1 MFTTIKG
8 STWLGS
14 PTSKTSKRWTDILRF
29 VHDPISIDFNHEDPI
44 RYRSCGTVLVRKEVK
59 DTIDSVFQEIFKI
72 DIEYKM
78 DTPYGDIISEVSKE
92 MCELAEFKHL
102 KICRCNYEKS
112 RIWAHDFYTM
122 LMQKFAK
129 IIKKTEKELKEII
142 TDFRIKTGKFLRKYE
157 WKGGKLKVM
166 RDDEALVFIISSLFS
181 KIGHLNIENLEQND
195 LDLLDKQLFEKCKN
209 NKCTNNHKRI
219 EIWKSE
225 SEIPGDMDRT
235 SVNRTRPMSFIKAR
249 NYKIENNMI
258 PRAKIFFNECKC
270 SKETGVYELIDYS
283 KNHKGKSAG
292 KNKKLEKVFLKYF
305 NKDHILSKAQANVAA
320 KLMTRQCIPKAGRLD
335 SGERHTKILL
345 KKNIRKWSEIAALI
359 PDLESAMKT
368 DDLSNLFERLM
379 PNSKLINKRKK

>member
-29 VHDPISIDFNHEDPI
+29 VHDPISIDFNQDDPM

-59 DTIDSVFQEIFKI
+59 DTIDSVFQEIFRI

-122 LMQKFAK
+122 LVQKFAK

-142 TDFRIKTGKFLRKYE
+142 IDFRIKAGEFLKKYD

-166 RDDEALVFIISSLFS
+166 RDDEALVFIICSLFT
-181 KIGHLNIENLEQND
+181 KIGHLNIDNLEQND
-195 LDLLDKQLFEKCKN
+195 LDLLDKRLFERCKK
-209 NKCTNNHKRI
+209 NKCTNDHKRT

-225 SEIPGDMDRT
+225 SDVAGDMDMT

-249 NYKIENNMI
+249 NYEIENNMI
-258 PRAKIFFNECKC
+258 PRTKIFFNGCKC
-270 SKETGVYELIDYS
+270 SEEIGVYELIDYS

-305 NKDHILSKAQANVAA
+305 NKDNILSKAQANVAA
-320 KLMTRQCIPKAGRLD
+320 KLMARQYIPKADRLD

-345 KKNIRKWSEIAALI
+345 KKNIQKWSEIASLI

-368 DDLSNLFERLM
+368 DDLAEAL
-379 PNSKLINKRKK
+379 PTITINSWGEN

>member
-1 MFTTIKG
+1 MFTTLKG
-8 STWLGS
+8 RTWLGS
-14 PTSKTSKRWTDILRF
+14 PTSKTSKRWPDILRF
-29 VHDPISIDFNHEDPI
+29 IHDPISINFNQEDHM
-44 RYRSCGTVLVRKEVK
+44 RYTSCGTVLVRKEVK

-129 IIKKTEKELKEII
+129 VIKKTEKELKDII
-142 TDFRIKTGKFLRKYE
+142 TNFRITGFKAGDFLKEYD

-166 RDDEALVFIISSLFS
+166 RNDEALVFIISSLFS
-181 KIGHLNIENLEQND
+181 KIGHLNIENIEQDD

-209 NKCTNNHKRI
+209 DKCTNNHKRI

-225 SEIPGDMDRT
+225 GKIPGDVDGN

-249 NYKIENNMI
+249 NYKVENNMI
-258 PRAKIFFNECKC
+258 SRSKIFFNECKC
-270 SKETGVYELIDYS
+270 SKEIGLYELIDYS

-292 KNKKLEKVFLKYF
+292 KSKKLEKVFLKYF
-305 NKDHILSKAQANVAA
+305 NKDNILSKAQANVAA
-320 KLMTRQCIPKAGRLD
+320 KLMARQYISKADRLD

-345 KKNIRKWSEIAALI
+345 KKNIQKWSEIALLI

-368 DDLSNLFERLM
+368 DDLAEAIKSWGEN
-379 PNSKLINKRKK
+379 